1 MLFVTPLGSEMEI
14 IMKINN
20 NITPIEQTEMRTQAY
35 TPLSKEDIKNE
46 NTPAASLEISKA
58 GFDKLNKKPES
69 KPKTLD
75 ELREELR
82 HKIFNRVDRNY
93 DIYDFAP
100 LMDKVEKTLR
110 DYSKLY
116 KEEERNF
123 GEIYVKDSSA
133 EGGKR
138 LLTKREYMGM
148 LSDAFDKYVDY
159 FIEKEEKMQESR
171 KEILAELSNYFSLD
185 ETESEKQDRLEKI
198 RILRR
203 LIKINE
209 APEGLAS
216 MIRRAARGIE
226 SGDSERETKKY
237 LLDCFD
243 KNTG

>member
-20 NITPIEQTEMRTQAY
+20 NITPVEQTEMRAQAY

-46 NTPAASLEISKA
+46 NTPAASVEISKA
-58 GFDKLNKKPES
+58 GIDKLNKKPES
-69 KPKTLD
+69 KPKTL
-75 ELREELR
+75 EELQHEAEDKVFYR
-82 HKIFNRVDRNY
+82 VNRKY
-93 DIYDFAP
+93 ELYDFAP
-100 LMDKVEKTLR
+100 LMDKVEKTLQ
-110 DYSKLY
+110 DYSKLH
-116 KEEERNF
+116 KEEDKNF

-148 LSDAFDKYVDY
+148 LSNAFDKYVDY
-159 FIEKEEKMQESR
+159 FIKKEEEMQDKRE
-171 KEILAELSNYFSLD
+171 EILAKLNDYFSLD

-243 KNTG
+243 KNAG

>member
-20 NITPIEQTEMRTQAY
+20 NITPVEQTEMRTQAY

-46 NTPAASLEISKA
+46 NTLAASVEISKA
-58 GFDKLNKKPES
+58 GFDKLNEKPES
-69 KPKTLD
+69 KPKTMD

-100 LMDKVEKTLR
+100 LMDKVEKTLQ

-116 KEEERNF
+116 KEEEKNF

-171 KEILAELSNYFSLD
+171 KEILAELSNYYSLD

-216 MIRRAARGIE
+216 MMRRAARGIE

-243 KNTG
+243 KNAG

>member
-1 MLFVTPLGSEMEI
+1 
-14 IMKINN
+14 MKINN
-20 NITPIEQTEMRTQAY
+20 NITPVEQTEMRTQAY

-46 NTPAASLEISKA
+46 NTLAASVEISKA
-58 GFDKLNKKPES
+58 GFDKLNEKPES
-69 KPKTLD
+69 KPKTMD

-100 LMDKVEKTLR
+100 LMDKVEKTLQ

-116 KEEERNF
+116 KEEEKNF

-171 KEILAELSNYFSLD
+171 KEMLAELSNYYSLD
-185 ETESEKQDRLEKI
+185 ETESEKQDRLERI

-216 MIRRAARGIE
+216 MMRRAARGIE

-243 KNTG
+243 KNAG